1 MQQQEALLIND
12 ALVSVRQALVRI
24 ASLSKAW
31 PNGRVGLTLC
41 AMAERLYSER
51 RQRDA
56 HFPAGLFGEPA
67 WDLLLALFI
76 AQEEGRRLN
85 LAEAFAA
92 AGIGASA
99 GKTLVSKLKRTGL
112 IAASVDPNDRRLRLL
127 TLTREGSDRLTDY
140 LARLL

>member
-31 PNGRVGLTLC
+31 PNGGVGLTLC

-56 HFPAGLFGEPA
+56 HFPPGLFGEPA

-76 AQEEGRRLN
+76 AQEEGRKLGV
-85 LAEAFAA
+85 AEAFAA

-99 GKTLVSKLKRTGL
+99 GKTLVGKLKREGL
-112 IAASVDPNDRRLRLL
+112 IAALADPSDRRLRLL
-127 TLTREGSDRLTDY
+127 TLTRDGSDRLTDY
-140 LARLL
+140 LTRLL